1 MEKKVCIIRLEE
13 KSWNDL
19 KEIANINKRSFN
31 KEIEYLIERR
41 IKSYKKELEEEK
53 FLDE

>member
-41 IKSYKKELEEEK
+41 IKSYKKELEDDES
-53 FLDE
+53 LDE